1 MFPNINLVYY
11 DFLSFL
17 WKLCKDTFSLYKFV
31 ANFYCYSSY
40 LKHKNTINLT
50 SPKQYIYYLQSERKK
65 TKKNIFIFLRICENT
80 VDKTSFSFSQIFF
93 IIFIVFVFFNQIF
106 VIWIF
111 SSATP
116 APAAEKRHLWRNN
129 TVFMTYEL

>member
-1 MFPNINLVYY
+1 MFPNVNLVYY

-50 SPKQYIYYLQSERKK
+50 SPKQYIYYLQSEKK
-65 TKKNIFIFLRICENT
+65 RTNKIFLFSYEFVKTLLIKPLFRFLKFFSLFLSFLSFLIRFLLSEFSDLQLRHQQQKKDICD
-80 VDKTSFSFSQIFF
+80 VIIKFF
-93 IIFIVFVFFNQIF
+93 DVTI
-106 VIWIF
+106 
-111 SSATP
+111 
-116 APAAEKRHLWRNN
+116 
-129 TVFMTYEL
+129 